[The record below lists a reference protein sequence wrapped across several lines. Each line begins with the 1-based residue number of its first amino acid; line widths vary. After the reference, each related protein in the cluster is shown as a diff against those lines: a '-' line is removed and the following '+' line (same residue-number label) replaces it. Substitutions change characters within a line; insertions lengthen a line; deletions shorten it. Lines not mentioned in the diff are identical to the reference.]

1 MRKVLCSERFCLLIM
16 TEAVAQRCSVKK
28 VFLETSQNSH
38 ENACARDSVIS
49 EAEACNF
56 MKKEILTQ
64 VFSCEFCE
72 IAKNT
77 FSFRTS
83 PVAAPVMRF
92 IFETSETFSSKRKWS
107 CF

>member
-1 MRKVLCSERFCLLIM
+1 M
-16 TEAVAQRCSVKK
+16 SVP
-28 VFLETSQNSH
+28 ES
-38 ENACARDSVIS
+38 AIS

-56 MKKEILTQ
+56 IKKEILTQ
-64 VFSCEFCE
+64 VFSCEFGE

-92 IFETSETFSSKRKWS
+92 VFEASETLSSKRKWS